1 MVGPNETL
9 IGQGN
14 PQLPQFN
21 MSHEGPTAAAVHGD
35 RGIGGLGA
43 ILDFA
48 ADWPALTDSDWLKDT
63 TGYSSTANP
72 NPNSLAGIFEKI
84 GQYVKDNPTIAMAIG
99 LGLIVMVAS
108 NHNRR

>member
-1 MVGPNETL
+1 MMGPNETL

-21 MSHEGPTAAAVHGD
+21 MSHEGSTPAAVHGD

-43 ILDFA
+43 ILDFP
-48 ADWPALTDSDWLKDT
+48 ADWPAVLDWTGSNSNSNSD
-63 TGYSSTANP
+63 GTAS

-108 NHNRR
+108 NHSRSR